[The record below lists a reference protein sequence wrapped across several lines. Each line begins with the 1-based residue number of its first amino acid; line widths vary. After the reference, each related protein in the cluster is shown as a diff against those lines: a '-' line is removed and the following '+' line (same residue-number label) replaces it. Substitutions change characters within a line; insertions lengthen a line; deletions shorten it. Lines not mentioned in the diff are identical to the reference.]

1 MALVFATV
9 QGTQT
14 ALLWVVA
21 VAVILFALIVAPK
34 LQGKGKGCVWNITI
48 AIAVLIACIFVAA
61 IIANAV
67 TSKGF
72 LSMP

>member
-34 LQGKGKGCVWNITI
+34 LQGKGCVWNITI